1 MIDILNIIYTTLSKN
16 DIIHTTCEER
26 IKYYDFPSTGD
37 SNKTFLLIIPLDVP
51 VPTNFSSNEAMWE
64 DFLVQI
70 DVQSYNRLIVKQIQE
85 EVRKEMKQIGF
96 GQLAGGLDEY
106 FPETGRFVDA
116 RKYNGLPYKLYQ

>member
-26 IKYYDFPSTGD
+26 IKYYDFPSTGN

-51 VPTNFSSNEAMWE
+51 VPTNFSSNEAVWE

-70 DVQSYNRLIVKQIQE
+70 DVQSDDRLTVKQIQE

-116 RKYNGLPYKLYQ
+116 RKYSGLPYKLYQ

>member
-26 IKYYDFPSTGD
+26 IKYYDFPSTGN

-70 DVQSYNRLIVKQIQE
+70 DVQSDDRLTVKQIQE

-116 RKYNGLPYKLYQ
+116 RKYSGLP

>member
-26 IKYYDFPSTGD
+26 IKYYDFPSTGN

-70 DVQSYNRLIVKQIQE
+70 DVQSDDRLTVKQIQE

-116 RKYNGLPYKLYQ
+116 RKYSGLPYKLYQ

>member
-26 IKYYDFPSTGD
+26 IKYYDLPSTGD

-70 DVQSYNRLIVKQIQE
+70 DVQSDNRLIVKQIQE

-116 RKYNGLPYKLYQ
+116 RKYSGLPYKLYQ

>member
-1 MIDILNIIYTTLSKN
+1 
-16 DIIHTTCEER
+16 
-26 IKYYDFPSTGD
+26 PGTGD
-37 SNKTFLLIIPLDVP
+37 STKTFLLIIPLDVP
-51 VPTNFSSNEAMWE
+51 IPTNFSSNESRME

-70 DVQSYNRLIVKQIQE
+70 DVQSNDRLIVKKIQD

-116 RKYNGLPYKLYQ
+116 RKYSGLPYKLYQ

>member
-51 VPTNFSSNEAMWE
+51 VPTNFSSNESTWE

-70 DVQSYNRLIVKQIQE
+70 DVQSDNRLTAKQIQE
-85 EVRKEMKQIGF
+85 EIRKEMKRIGF

-116 RKYNGLPYKLYQ
+116 RKYSGLPYKLYQ

>member
-70 DVQSYNRLIVKQIQE
+70 DVQSDNRLIVKQIQE
-85 EVRKEMKQIGF
+85 EVRKEMKRIGF
-96 GQLAGGLDEY
+96 GQLAGGLDGY

-116 RKYNGLPYKLYQ
+116 RKYSGLPYKLYQ

>member
-1 MIDILNIIYTTLSKN
+1 MIDILNVIYTTLSKN

-51 VPTNFSSNEAMWE
+51 VPTNFSSNESTWE

-70 DVQSYNRLIVKQIQE
+70 DVQSDNRLTAKQIQE
-85 EVRKEMKQIGF
+85 EVRKEMKRIGF

-116 RKYNGLPYKLYQ
+116 RKYSGLPYKLYQ

>member
-1 MIDILNIIYTTLSKN
+1 MIDILNVIYTTLSKN

-70 DVQSYNRLIVKQIQE
+70 DVQSDNRLIVKQIQE

-116 RKYNGLPYKLYQ
+116 RKYSGLPYKLYQ

>member
-51 VPTNFSSNEAMWE
+51 VPTNFSSNESTWE

-70 DVQSYNRLIVKQIQE
+70 DVQSDDRLTVKQIQE

-116 RKYNGLPYKLYQ
+116 RKYSGLPYKLYQ

>member
-37 SNKTFLLIIPLDVP
+37 STKTFLLIIPLDVP
-51 VPTNFSSNEAMWE
+51 SPTVYSSNTNTME

-70 DVQSYNRLIVKQIQE
+70 DVQSNDRLIVKKIQD

-116 RKYNGLPYKLYQ
+116 RKYSGLPYKLYQ

>member
-51 VPTNFSSNEAMWE
+51 VPTNFSSNESTWE

-70 DVQSYNRLIVKQIQE
+70 DVQSDNRLTAKQIQE

-116 RKYNGLPYKLYQ
+116 RKYSGLPYKLYQ

>member
-1 MIDILNIIYTTLSKN
+1 MIDTLNIIYTTLSKN

-70 DVQSYNRLIVKQIQE
+70 DVQSDNRLIVKQIQE
-85 EVRKEMKQIGF
+85 EVRKEMKRIGF

-116 RKYNGLPYKLYQ
+116 RKYSGLPYKLYQ

>member
-37 SNKTFLLIIPLDVP
+37 STKTFLLIIPSDVP
-51 VPTNFSSNEAMWE
+51 SPTVYSSNTNTME

-70 DVQSYNRLIVKQIQE
+70 DVQSNDRLIVKKIQD

-116 RKYNGLPYKLYQ
+116 RKYSGLPYKLYQ

>member
-1 MIDILNIIYTTLSKN
+1 MIDILNIIYTILSKN

-70 DVQSYNRLIVKQIQE
+70 DVQSDNRLIVKQIQE

-116 RKYNGLPYKLYQ
+116 RKYSGLPYKLYQ

>member
-51 VPTNFSSNEAMWE
+51 VPTNFSSNEAVWE

-70 DVQSYNRLIVKQIQE
+70 DVQSDNRLIVKQIQE
-85 EVRKEMKQIGF
+85 EVRKEMKRIGF

-116 RKYNGLPYKLYQ
+116 RKYSGLPYMLYQ

>member
-70 DVQSYNRLIVKQIQE
+70 DVQSDNRLIVKQIQE
-85 EVRKEMKQIGF
+85 EVRKEMKRIGF

-116 RKYNGLPYKLYQ
+116 RKYSGLSYKLYQ

>member
-51 VPTNFSSNEAMWE
+51 VPTNFSSNEAVWE

-70 DVQSYNRLIVKQIQE
+70 DVQSDDRLTVKQIQE

-116 RKYNGLPYKLYQ
+116 RKYSGLPYKLYQ

>member
-26 IKYYDFPSTGD
+26 IKYYDFPSTGN

-70 DVQSYNRLIVKQIQE
+70 DVQSDNRLIVKQIQE

-116 RKYNGLPYKLYQ
+116 RKYSGLPYKLYQ

>member
-16 DIIHTTCEER
+16 DIIHTSCEER

-51 VPTNFSSNEAMWE
+51 VPTNFSSNESTWE

-70 DVQSYNRLIVKQIQE
+70 DVQSDNRLIVKQIQE
-85 EVRKEMKQIGF
+85 EVRKEMKQLGF

-116 RKYNGLPYKLYQ
+116 RKYSGLPYKLYQ

>member
-1 MIDILNIIYTTLSKN
+1 MIDILNILYTTLSKN

-70 DVQSYNRLIVKQIQE
+70 DVQSDDRLTVKQIQE

-116 RKYNGLPYKLYQ
+116 RKYSGLPYKLYQ

>member
-37 SNKTFLLIIPLDVP
+37 STKTFLLIIPLDVP
-51 VPTNFSSNEAMWE
+51 SPTVYSSNTSTME

-70 DVQSYNRLIVKQIQE
+70 DVQSNDRLIAKKIQD

-116 RKYNGLPYKLYQ
+116 RKYSGLPYMLYQ

>member
-26 IKYYDFPSTGD
+26 IKYYDFPGTGD
-37 SNKTFLLIIPLDVP
+37 SSKTFLLIIPLDVP
-51 VPTNFSSNEAMWE
+51 IPTNFSSNESTWE

-70 DVQSYNRLIVKQIQE
+70 DVQSDDRLTVKQIQE
-85 EVRKEMKQIGF
+85 EVRKEMKRIGF

-106 FPETGRFVDA
+106 FPETGQFVDA
-116 RKYNGLPYKLYQ
+116 RKYSGLPYKLYQ

>member
-70 DVQSYNRLIVKQIQE
+70 DVQSDNRLFVKQIQE
-85 EVRKEMKQIGF
+85 EVRKEMKRIGF

-116 RKYNGLPYKLYQ
+116 RKYSGLPYKLYQ

>member
-16 DIIHTTCEER
+16 DIIHTNCEER

-70 DVQSYNRLIVKQIQE
+70 DVQSDDRLTVKQIQE

-116 RKYNGLPYKLYQ
+116 RKYSGLPYKLYQ

>member
-26 IKYYDFPSTGD
+26 IKYYYFPSTGN

-70 DVQSYNRLIVKQIQE
+70 DVQSDDRLTVKQIQE

-116 RKYNGLPYKLYQ
+116 RKYSGLPYKLYQ

>member
-51 VPTNFSSNEAMWE
+51 LPTNFSSNESTWE

-70 DVQSYNRLIVKQIQE
+70 DVQSDNRLTAKQIQE
-85 EVRKEMKQIGF
+85 EVRKEMKRIGF

-116 RKYNGLPYKLYQ
+116 RKYSGLPYKLYQ

>member
-51 VPTNFSSNEAMWE
+51 VPTNFSSNESMWE

-70 DVQSYNRLIVKQIQE
+70 DVQSDNRLIVKQIQE
-85 EVRKEMKQIGF
+85 EVRNEMKRIGF

-116 RKYNGLPYKLYQ
+116 RKYSGLPYKLYQ

>member
-1 MIDILNIIYTTLSKN
+1 MIDILNVIYTTLSKN

-26 IKYYDFPSTGD
+26 IKYYYFPGTGD
-37 SNKTFLLIIPLDVP
+37 STKTFLLIIPLDVP
-51 VPTNFSSNEAMWE
+51 IPTNFSSNESRME

-70 DVQSYNRLIVKQIQE
+70 DVQSNDRLIVKKIQD

-116 RKYNGLPYKLYQ
+116 RKYSGLPYKLYQ

>member
-51 VPTNFSSNEAMWE
+51 VPTNFSSNEAVWE

-70 DVQSYNRLIVKQIQE
+70 DVQSDNRLIVKQIQE
-85 EVRKEMKQIGF
+85 EVRKEMKRIGF

-116 RKYNGLPYKLYQ
+116 RKYSGLPYKIYQ

>member
-16 DIIHTTCEER
+16 DIIQTTCEER

-70 DVQSYNRLIVKQIQE
+70 DVQSDNRLIVKQIQE

-116 RKYNGLPYKLYQ
+116 RKYSGLPYKLYQ

>member
-1 MIDILNIIYTTLSKN
+1 MNIIYTTLSKN

-51 VPTNFSSNEAMWE
+51 VPTNFSSNEAVWE

-70 DVQSYNRLIVKQIQE
+70 DVQSDNRLIVKQIQE
-85 EVRKEMKQIGF
+85 EVRKEMKRIGF

-116 RKYNGLPYKLYQ
+116 RKYSGLPYKLYQ

>member
-51 VPTNFSSNEAMWE
+51 VPTNFSSNEAVWE

-70 DVQSYNRLIVKQIQE
+70 DVQSDNRLIVKQIQE
-85 EVRKEMKQIGF
+85 EVRKEMKRIDF

-116 RKYNGLPYKLYQ
+116 RKYSGLPYKLYQ

>member
-70 DVQSYNRLIVKQIQE
+70 DVQSDDRLTVKQIQD

-116 RKYNGLPYKLYQ
+116 RKYSGLPYKLYQ

>member
-70 DVQSYNRLIVKQIQE
+70 DVQSDNRLIVKQIQE
-85 EVRKEMKQIGF
+85 EVRKEMKQLGF

-116 RKYNGLPYKLYQ
+116 RKYSGLPYKLYQ

>member
-51 VPTNFSSNEAMWE
+51 VPTNFSSNEAVWE

-70 DVQSYNRLIVKQIQE
+70 DVQSDNRLIVKQIQD

-116 RKYNGLPYKLYQ
+116 RKYSGLPYKLYQ

>member
-26 IKYYDFPSTGD
+26 IKYYDFPSTGN

-70 DVQSYNRLIVKQIQE
+70 DVQSDDRLTVKQIQE
-85 EVRKEMKQIGF
+85 EVRKEMKRIGF

-116 RKYNGLPYKLYQ
+116 RKYSGLPYMLYQ